1 MLAAGAGICIGAWIK
16 LFAVNLSFGWVLV
29 GQAIEASAQV
39 LTFSLAGSVTA
50 TWFGPK
56 EIAVAGSLALFGDQ
70 VMTSL
75 LLNTDSLCVALKAE
89 QFRLNLCFE

>member
-1 MLAAGAGICIGAWIK
+1 MLTAGAGICVGAWIK
-16 LFAVNLSFGWVLV
+16 LFAVYLSFTWVLV

-56 EIAVAGSLALFGDQ
+56 EIAIAGSLALFGDQ
-70 VMTSL
+70 VSNL
-75 LLNTDSLCVALKAE
+75 LLEIDRTYVNAGFKSLAMSK
-89 QFRLNLCFE
+89 N